1 MAYLCFHCGKDSGVS
16 SPTQVARKD
25 VCPHCDR
32 DLHVCMNCVH
42 YDTSAY
48 NQCREP
54 QAERQVDKDCSNFCD
69 FFSYRSGTASAGN
82 SGAKEPTSVKKNLDA
97 LFGK

>member
-1 MAYLCFHCGKDSGVS
+1 MEYLCFHCGKDSGVTS
-16 SPTQVARKD
+16 ATQVARKD

-32 DLHVCMNCVH
+32 DLHVCLNCLH
-42 YDTSAY
+42 YDRSAY

-54 QAERQVDKDCSNFCD
+54 QAERQVDKDRSNFCD
-69 FFSYRSGTASAGN
+69 FFSYRPGSCAPSGTTATKTPN
-82 SGAKEPTSVKKNLDA
+82 IKKNLDD